1 MELFTIEEFQLSSTY
16 LKLSMT
22 VKKPVHEEVAF
33 SFKLRDKKI
42 WNSIEYRDEILC
54 QPIVIDD
61 LYQLK
66 IPLRLFIQDYQILE
80 GLKNI
85 VDLRVK
91 VGDAY
96 YVPKQTFDSDAFNHT
111 YDYLP
116 LNNLVGIKPYI
127 TKGRKLA
134 FKINAVIDRPVV
146 RSIDDVDKAILLSV
160 EEVDGY
166 ARPVYPSNLTV
177 ESKPF
182 PQAIVPNEVIL
193 FDHQNESSVSLSK
206 ERFSFAH
213 LHQQE
218 MTIEMK
224 AHYIED
230 NVVIQHSL
238 STGTDGSLAAIQLNQ
253 NVTMHVKKG
262 ENLSFV
268 LKRKGMQPTLEK
280 LSVNEE
286 AAVFHVRW
294 KSSIDP
300 NPSIELYKEYEG
312 FKQKQY
318 FYQSRLPI
326 KRIEENE
333 IVAEMKISELITT
346 LNADRNEVIKPYLA
360 YEYEGKKQLEPLEL
374 VAPVDEKF
382 QIEEK
387 EIEFIGKDEMII
399 KVKQNV
405 FSPYKIAIL
414 GSCYSRSAFNSR
426 KSYFNPDYKSYFEI
440 VYTNFQP
447 SLLSINGDPIPFD
460 EKEFV
465 DLEGSD
471 LTNVQREYEKTA
483 FQDLRDHSF
492 DYLII
497 DFFVDAT
504 HGAIQLQDGRMIGLN
519 SAVKRSKQYKDHLA
533 HATQPVSNKEEGFI
547 ERWTE
552 QCDAFIETIKTIL
565 PESKIILNT
574 GGLVDQFYDKKGN
587 IQSFVKKGYISKED
601 YHHFNEIWQYL
612 NNYFIHA
619 MPGIRVI
626 DLNKHGFIGNE
637 NHPVNAGPHHY
648 ESGYYKAY
656 MNELLKVIVN
666 RGDDSR

>member
-1 MELFTIEEFQLSSTY
+1 MELFTIEEFQLSSTH
-16 LKLSMT
+16 LKICMS
-22 VKKPVHEEVAF
+22 VKKVLHEEVAF

-54 QPIVIDD
+54 NPMVIDN
-61 LYQLK
+61 LYQLE
-66 IPLRLFIQDYQILE
+66 IPLSLFIQDYQVLE
-80 GLKNI
+80 GVKNI

-96 YVPKQTFDSDAFNHT
+96 YVPKQTFDSIAFNHT

-127 TKGRKLA
+127 TKGKKLA

-146 RSIDDVDKAILLSV
+146 RSIDDADKAILLSI
-160 EEVDGY
+160 EEVEGNV
-166 ARPVYPSNLTV
+166 RPVYPSDISV

-182 PQAIVPNEVIL
+182 PHAIVPNEVVL
-193 FDHQNESSVSLSK
+193 FDHPNEKSVSLSK
-206 ERFSFAH
+206 ERFSFIP
-213 LHQQE
+213 LDQQE

-224 AHYIED
+224 AHYKED
-230 NVVIQHSL
+230 NVVIEHFLRRETAPL
-238 STGTDGSLAAIQLNQ
+238 SDIQLNQ
-253 NVTMHVKKG
+253 NVMMHVKDG
-262 ENLSFV
+262 GNLSFI

-280 LSVNEE
+280 LTVNGEE
-286 AAVFHVRW
+286 AILHVSW
-294 KSSIDP
+294 KNSVDT

-312 FKQKQY
+312 FKQRQY

-326 KRIEENE
+326 KRLEENE
-333 IVAEMKISELITT
+333 IVVEMKISELITG
-346 LNADRNEVIKPYLA
+346 LNVDRNEVIKPFLA
-360 YEYEGKKQLEPLEL
+360 YEYDGKKQLEALEL
-374 VAPVDEKF
+374 ITPVEENL
-382 QIEEK
+382 QIEDK
-387 EIEFIGKDEMII
+387 EIKFAGKDGLVIEA
-399 KVKQNV
+399 KKHT
-405 FSPYKIAIL
+405 FTPYKIAIL

-447 SLLSINGDPIPFD
+447 SILSLNSDPVPFD
-460 EKEFV
+460 EKEFA

-483 FQDLRDHSF
+483 FQDLRELSF

-504 HGAIQLQDGRMIGLN
+504 HGAIQLQDGQLIGLN

-533 HATQPVSNKEEGFI
+533 HVTQPVTNKTEGFI
-547 ERWTE
+547 EKWIE

-565 PESKIILNT
+565 PENKIILNT
-574 GGLVDQFYDKKGN
+574 GGLVDQFYDKQGN
-587 IQSFVKKGYISKED
+587 IQSFVKKNYISKED
-601 YHHFNEIWQYL
+601 YYHFNEVWQYL
-612 NNYFIHA
+612 NNYFIHS
-619 MPGIRVI
+619 MPEIRVI
-626 DLNKHGFIGNE
+626 DLNKYGFIGSE

-666 RGDDSR
+666 RGDGSR